1 MDFITTFG
9 KASPLVH
16 SPPPPLFCIHF
27 FSSTTTNMVVESA
40 ESSGKREPERKHS
53 PWLFQHLPLL
63 KRARGKIFN
72 NHLKKA
78 FFVGAEFIWQPTT
91 RDGPMSFLVECW
103 GEWVKGLEYP
113 VTEFFFFDEPPSPWV
128 LPNMVLLG
136 ESQKGCVLVNIH
148 LTRHISEWERKPKI
162 ANWVGKQNNVG
173 FQKGVKTQHTAARH
187 FHHLDWVQ
195 DFVRVLCRHSVNVKS
210 LCKWF
215 INQIL
220 KQKHTKQG
228 GAVR

>member
-1 MDFITTFG
+1 MYFITTFG

-113 VTEFFFFDEPPSPWV
+113 VTEFFFFWWATLPVGPPKHGFARWV
-128 LPNMVLLG
+128 SKRLCVSKYTPHQTHLRMREKAKNRQLG
-136 ESQKGCVLVNIH
+136 GE
-148 LTRHISEWERKPKI
+148 
-162 ANWVGKQNNVG
+162 
-173 FQKGVKTQHTAARH
+173 
-187 FHHLDWVQ
+187 
-195 DFVRVLCRHSVNVKS
+195 
-210 LCKWF
+210 
-215 INQIL
+215 
-220 KQKHTKQG
+220 TKQCWLPK
-228 GAVR
+228 RR